1 MKRLLVIFPLLLI
14 ACSSEHENEEEPQP
28 NYMRKPTSNSFAG
41 CTRIFDFVQAPGQ
54 FVNDAAIAGQKTEQT
69 NLTNKDEAIE
79 WANTRIFA
87 KTESFISLGAWGG
100 YIVVGFDHSIA
111 RDNKIAV
118 QSNTFKGSS
127 EPGIVY
133 VSRDENGNGLPDDK
147 WYMIDGSSKDVDTDY
162 EVTYYRPDSAKKSVQ
177 WVDKYGNKGEIDY
190 LEAYHKQDYYYPSYI
205 PSDSLTLRGACLM
218 DFKPYDKS
226 DNGSYWVNPEYDF
239 GYSDNYGK
247 DLVKQDKRILNILEI
262 PSQLDYIDF
271 VKVQT
276 GAQAKAGW
284 LGENSTEFLQVYD
297 WKLYQEII
305 LENQLDRVH
314 PILY

>member
-1 MKRLLVIFPLLLI
+1 MKKLLVIFPLLLI
-14 ACSSEHENEEEPQP
+14 ACSSEHESEEEPQP
-28 NYMRKPTSNSFAG
+28 NYMRETTSSSFAG

-69 NLTNKDEAIE
+69 NLTNEKDAIE

-87 KTESFISLGAWGG
+87 KTEAFISLGAWGG

-111 RDNKIAV
+111 KDNKIAV

-147 WYMIDGSSKDVDTDY
+147 WYMIEGSSKDVDTDY

-205 PSDSLTLRGACLM
+205 SADSLTLHGACLM

-226 DNGSYWVNPEYDF
+226 GKGAYWVNPEYDF
-239 GYSDNYGK
+239 GYSDNCGN
-247 DLVKQDKRILNILEI
+247 DFVKQDGRILNILEI
-262 PSQLDYIDF
+262 PSQLEYIDF